1 MTTDEKMFRSGIIG
15 LGFIGA
21 GDPISAA
28 AIGQRVVDL
37 DGTHAEALAAN
48 PRVQLVA
55 GSSRDKGRRE
65 RFEERRRC
73 KTFADWRVMLAQE
86 RLDIVSVATNS
97 PFHSEITSAC
107 AMAGVRAVLCEK
119 PIATRLVDAD
129 RAIRNCHEQG
139 TILLVNHNRRWHPLW
154 RAVRNE
160 LQQGTIGEIHHLTAH
175 WSTGRL
181 GNIGTHMFDAL
192 RMLLGAEATSVSGV
206 LDPILAPDCRG
217 PQFRDP
223 GGWGVITFSNG
234 VKAFV
239 DASQTATL
247 PFGMRIV
254 GSFGQLSIRKED
266 ALIELWNG
274 KSWTVSTPTDGR
286 SSMDRAVDDIVRC
299 LTHDQRPASTGGDGL
314 AALEMIIGF
323 HVSDQ
328 LRGQRISLPIAGRN
342 RELEV
347 RIG

>member
-1 MTTDEKMFRSGIIG
+1 MFRSAVIG

-28 AIGQRVVDL
+28 AIGQSVADL
-37 DGTHAEALAAN
+37 DGTHADALAAN
-48 PRVQLVA
+48 PRVQLIA

-65 RFEERRRC
+65 RFEERSHC
-73 KTFADWRVMLAQE
+73 KTFADWREMLVEE
-86 RLDIVSVATNS
+86 RPDIVSVATNS
-97 PFHSEITSAC
+97 SFHSEITSAC
-107 AMAGVRAVLCEK
+107 AVAGVRAVFCEK

-129 RAIRNCHEQG
+129 RAIRTCHEKK
-139 TILLVNHNRRWHPLW
+139 TILAVNHNRRWHPLW
-154 RAVRNE
+154 CAVRNE
-160 LQQGTIGEIHHLTAH
+160 LQQGTIGEIYHALVH

-192 RMLLGAEATSVSGV
+192 RMLVGAEATSVSGV
-206 LDPILAPDCRG
+206 LDPTFAPDCRG
-217 PQFRDP
+217 AQFRDP

-239 DASQTATL
+239 DASQTAKL
-247 PFGMRIV
+247 PFGVCIV
-254 GSFGQLSIRKED
+254 GRLGQLSIRKSD
-266 ALIELWNG
+266 AVVELWNG
-274 KSWTVSTPTDGR
+274 KSWAISTLTDGR

-299 LTHDQRPASTGGDGL
+299 LTSDQRPASTGGDGL
-314 AALEMIIGF
+314 AALEMIMGF

-328 LRGQRISLPIAGRN
+328 FCGRRVSLPMADKN

-347 RIG
+347 CIG